1 MRRGRPS
8 YDAPLVEDTAADVC
22 VVGAGIAG
30 LSVAYELTRQGARV
44 TVLDHGDVGGGETG
58 RTSAHLTNALDDRFY
73 RLARLHG
80 AGAARLAATS
90 HAAAIDLIEHNAGE
104 LGIDCNF
111 RRVDGFLFAGGDRPA
126 DELDRELE
134 AAKLA
139 GAAVERVA
147 SAPLPFATGP
157 ALRFADQARF
167 HPLDYLDGIAGA
179 ILARGNA
186 IHTGVHVL
194 GIERKGAGAPLIVQL
209 EGGGTLEARAVVDA
223 TNASITS
230 MARLPLRQAA
240 YRSYVVSFEI
250 EPGSFGDA
258 LFWDTG
264 DPYHYLR
271 VVREDNR
278 ELLLVGGEDHRTGQ
292 ERHPER
298 RWNAIERWIR
308 GRAPVGRV
316 VDTWSGQIMEPA
328 DGLAFVGKSPDL
340 DGVYVVSGD
349 SGHGLT
355 HAVIASVIIPELLA
369 GHEHPWAALY
379 EPQRSALRGI
389 GTMLR
394 EMVSSSV
401 PYAGWLSGGD
411 VGDIAE
417 IPRGQGAV
425 VRRGHHMIAAYRD
438 ERGGLHACSARC
450 PHLSAVVR
458 WNAAEQTWDCPAHGS
473 RFDAVGRNL
482 APPAVGDLAPAPIG
496 GPDAERVSEPAGTL
510 RLRTLDDPP
519 PEPPEPLDPA
529 PIGPRL
535 RPVP

>member
-8 YDAPLVEDTAADVC
+8 FDAPLVEDTAVDVC

-73 RLARLHG
+73 RLAKIHG
-80 AGAARLAATS
+80 ADAARLAAAS

-104 LGIDCNF
+104 LGIACDF
-111 RRVDGFLFAGGDRPA
+111 QRVDGFLFAADGRPS

-134 AAKLA
+134 AARLA
-139 GAAVERVA
+139 GVDVERVA
-147 SAPLPFATGP
+147 SAPLPFGTGP

-167 HPLDYLDGIAGA
+167 HPLDYLDGIARA
-179 ILARGNA
+179 VVAKGNSV
-186 IHTGVHVL
+186 HTGVHVV
-194 GIERKGAGAPLIVQL
+194 GVEARDGKPLLVKL
-209 EGGGTLEARAVVDA
+209 EGGGTLEAGAVVDA

-250 EPGSFGDA
+250 EPGAFGDA

-271 VVREDNR
+271 VVREDDR

-292 ERHPER
+292 ERHPES
-298 RWNAIERWIR
+298 RWNALERWIR
-308 GRAPVGRV
+308 ARAPVGRA
-316 VDTWSGQIMEPA
+316 VDKWSGQIMEPA
-328 DGLAFVGKSPDL
+328 DGLAFVGKSPDVE
-340 DGVYVVSGD
+340 GVYVVSGD

-355 HAVIASVIIPELLA
+355 HAVIASVIIPELIA
-369 GHEHPWAALY
+369 GHDHPWATLY
-379 EPQRSALRGI
+379 EPQRSALRGV

-394 EMVSSSV
+394 EIVSSSV
-401 PYAGWLSGGD
+401 PYADWLRGGNVDD
-411 VGDIAE
+411 VAD
-417 IPRGQGAV
+417 IPRGEGAV

-438 ERGGLHACSARC
+438 EHGHLHECSARC
-450 PHLSAVVR
+450 SHLSAVVQ
-458 WNAAEQTWDCPAHGS
+458 WNSAEKTWDCPAHGS
-473 RFDAVGRNL
+473 RFDAVGRCIV
-482 APPAVGDLAPAPIG
+482 PPAVGDLPPAPTG
-496 GPDAERVSEPAGTL
+496 GPEAERLPEPDDTL
-510 RLRTLDDPP
+510 RLRPLGDLP
-519 PEPPEPLDPA
+519 PEPPELDPT

-535 RPVP
+535 RPVS